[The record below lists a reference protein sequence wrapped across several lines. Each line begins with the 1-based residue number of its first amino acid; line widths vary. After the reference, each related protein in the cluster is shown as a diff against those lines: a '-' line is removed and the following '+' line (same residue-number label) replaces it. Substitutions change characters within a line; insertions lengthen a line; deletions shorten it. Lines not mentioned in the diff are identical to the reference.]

1 MDAASITNLQST
13 LTGYVTTTSGLVVTV
28 GLAIIGLA
36 FTVKLLKAGRSA
48 ASGGIR
54 A

>member
-36 FTVKLLKAGRSA
+36 FTIKLLRAGRNA
-48 ASGGIR
+48 AGGRISG
-54 A
+54 